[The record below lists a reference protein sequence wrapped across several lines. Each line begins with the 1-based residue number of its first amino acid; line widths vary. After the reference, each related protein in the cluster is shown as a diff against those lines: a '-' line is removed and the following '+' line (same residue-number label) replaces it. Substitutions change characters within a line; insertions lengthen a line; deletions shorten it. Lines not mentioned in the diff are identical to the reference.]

1 MAFNMYSI
9 VVQKGLHV
17 TGIPQSV
24 PVPHG
29 YGAKARMEEFLM
41 SETVINNI
49 GMAIGII
56 VISVLMLVA
65 III

>member
-1 MAFNMYSI
+1 MYSI
-9 VVQKGLHV
+9 VAQKWLHV
-17 TGIPQSV
+17 TGIPRSV

-29 YGAKARMEEFLM
+29 SGVKARMEEFLM

-65 III
+65 IIL